1 MLKFSCIEEFKPPA
15 THLRPE
21 TWSQDNTAVCS
32 VITQTVDSL
41 NYHHICDFKDDA
53 AGMWAALKAAHK
65 DSSSGGQMYWLRKL
79 IQSHMTGDNVDS
91 HLKKLGG
98 YAEKLNAL
106 ITTKNPLTAG
116 DVFSMAI
123 LISLPSN
130 WLHCVSAMMNKE
142 QVPSLRVITALKA
155 ESLCQK
161 SCRDQ
166 LEPVAVAKDEVSAA
180 AAVDKSNLLC
190 TFCNQNGHDL
200 TMCNNANKILKDAKV
215 KRQQEFQSCQGGD
228 SSLSKPKSDF

>member
-1 MLKFSCIEEFKPPA
+1 
-15 THLRPE
+15 
-21 TWSQDNTAVCS
+21 
-32 VITQTVDSL
+32 
-41 NYHHICDFKDDA
+41 
-53 AGMWAALKAAHK
+53 
-65 DSSSGGQMYWLRKL
+65 
-79 IQSHMTGDNVDS
+79 MTGDNVNS
-91 HLKKLGG
+91 HLKKSGG

-142 QVPSLRVITALKA
+142 QVPSSRVITALKA

-161 SCRDQ
+161 SRSDQ

-200 TMCNNANKILKDAKV
+200 TMCNNANKILKDAKA

-228 SSLSKPKSDF
+228 SSLSKPKSGQRKKNSPARAAHASVVEPDNFSGDNDKLGSNESTYKISEAAVEDFPSVL